1 LKFQKKNFKQL
12 KLNQAVLIK
21 QEETAILNQVIMTNR
36 FLKTVLSLVA
46 VILVSVGSFAQNPA
60 NPANPYDYV
69 GKIHNQIVEEFLDK
83 YAGVEM
89 TTKEVFLA
97 TEEIA
102 KKNKDVISRGI
113 KIESTNPAVLDEL
126 LRDLDNDLK
135 NVVAGLNISAAG
147 KVKVQSF
154 LDYLIEIGTNST
166 VPTYASIHSYV
177 INFEREVQADTRLT
191 EKDKMV
197 IFSGTSTARYSA
209 KLWTE
214 KRGTSSRTTSADG
227 RKWWGH
233 VLVIGSDIGGAFIG
247 GGLKDPG
254 NAINIGGKV
263 SNATDKYLEKEGK

>member
-1 LKFQKKNFKQL
+1 
-12 KLNQAVLIK
+12 
-21 QEETAILNQVIMTNR
+21 MTNR

-166 VPTYASIHSYV
+166 VRSEERRVGKECRARWWTY
-177 INFEREVQADTRLT
+177 
-191 EKDKMV
+191 
-197 IFSGTSTARYSA
+197 
-209 KLWTE
+209 
-214 KRGTSSRTTSADG
+214 
-227 RKWWGH
+227 
-233 VLVIGSDIGGAFIG
+233 
-247 GGLKDPG
+247 
-254 NAINIGGKV
+254 
-263 SNATDKYLEKEGK
+263 